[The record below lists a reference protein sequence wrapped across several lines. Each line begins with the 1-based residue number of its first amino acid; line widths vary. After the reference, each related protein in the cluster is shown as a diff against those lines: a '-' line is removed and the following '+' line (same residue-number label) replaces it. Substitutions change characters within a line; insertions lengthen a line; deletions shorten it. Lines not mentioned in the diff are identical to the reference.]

1 MACVE
6 EEESKTIDDENDIFK
21 PSYDANGKIIISL
34 IQDAESNFNGLT
46 DDQQVQLFV
55 TQTKELFD
63 REKGKSISKKLNL
76 GDVISTKI

>member
-34 IQDAESNFNGLT
+34 IQDAESNLNGLT